1 MSNPKTTIAG
11 ILSIIIAIALAV
23 KGVLL
28 GATVDWSATIAAIM
42 AALAGLGLWAAKDGG
57 A

>member
-1 MSNPKTTIAG
+1 
-11 ILSIIIAIALAV
+11 V